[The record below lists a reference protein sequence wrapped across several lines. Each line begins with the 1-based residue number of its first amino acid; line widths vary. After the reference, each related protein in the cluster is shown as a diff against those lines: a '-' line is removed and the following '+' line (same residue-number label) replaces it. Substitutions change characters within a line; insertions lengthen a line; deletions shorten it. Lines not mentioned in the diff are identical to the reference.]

1 MSYYSPAPADPP
13 KRSNTK
19 KILAIVLAA
28 ALVGAAAGAGIFAAL
43 TSSGSTTKTV
53 VRQVAVPGGASPAV
67 SRNGLSVTQ
76 IYKKAYR
83 GVVEITVQETGG
95 SSFPGSPQGVAQ
107 GSGFVFDSKGDILT
121 NQHVVDGQQSISV
134 KFWNGASYKAT
145 LVGADPSTDVAVI
158 RVHAPSRVLHPVT
171 LAGSSGVQVGQGV
184 VAIGSPFGLAET
196 VTSGIVSALHR
207 EMRSPNGYT
216 IADSIQT
223 DAAINHGNSGG
234 PLLDTNGDVIG
245 INAQIAGNSGG
256 NEGVGFAVP
265 SATARSIAS
274 QLLARGRAF
283 HAYVG
288 IIMDTIPA
296 SAASRLGLVPGA
308 EIARVRGGSP
318 AQQAGLKG
326 STGNRVVDGQEYPI
340 GGDVITKIGN
350 HRVHTSEE
358 VQSAVN
364 GYKPGDTATITYVRH
379 GQTHTVQLTFANRP
393 S

>member
-1 MSYYSPAPADPP
+1 MPS

-19 KILAIVLAA
+19 KVLAGVLAA
-28 ALVGAAAGAGIFAAL
+28 ALVGAAAGAGIYAAL
-43 TSSGSTTKTV
+43 GSSDSSTKTV

-76 IYKKAYR
+76 IYKKTYR
-83 GVVEITVQETGG
+83 GVVEITVQEGG
-95 SSFPGSPQGVAQ
+95 GSFPGAPQGLAQ
-107 GSGFVFDSKGDILT
+107 GSGFVFDSKGDVIT
-121 NQHVVDGQQSISV
+121 NQHVVDGARSISV
-134 KFWNGASYKAT
+134 KFWNGVSYKAT

-171 LAGSSGVQVGQGV
+171 LGDSGAVQVGQGV
-184 VAIGSPFGLAET
+184 VAIGSPFGLEET

-245 INAQIAGNSGG
+245 INAQIAGGSGG
-256 NEGVGFAVP
+256 NEGVGFSVP
-265 SATARSIAS
+265 SNTARNIAS
-274 QLLARGRAF
+274 QLLAHGHAV

-296 SAASRLGLVPGA
+296 SEASKLGVVPGA
-308 EIARVRGGSP
+308 EIATVRGSSP
-318 AQQAGLKG
+318 AQKAGLRG
-326 STGNRVVDGQEYPI
+326 STGNRVVDGQQFPV
-340 GGDVITKIGN
+340 GGDVITKIGG
-350 HRVHTSEE
+350 HRVRTSED
-358 VQSAVN
+358 VQSVVN
-364 GYKPGDTATITYVRH
+364 GYKPGDTATFTFFRG
-379 GQTHTVQLTFANRP
+379 GQTHTVQVTFGNRP
-393 S
+393 G

>member
-1 MSYYSPAPADPP
+1 MSFYASPPPATPP
-13 KRSNTK
+13 KRSNPK

-28 ALVGAAAGAGIFAAL
+28 ALIGAAAGAGIFAAL
-43 TSSGSTTKTV
+43 TKSGSTTKTV

-83 GVVEITVQETGG
+83 GVVEITVQEGG
-95 SSFPGSPQGVAQ
+95 GSFPGSPQGLAQ

-121 NQHVVDGQQSISV
+121 NQHVVDGQKSISV
-134 KFWNGASYKAT
+134 KLWNGAAYKAT
-145 LVGADPSTDVAVI
+145 LIGADPSTDVAVI

-171 LAGSSGVQVGQGV
+171 LGDSSAVQVGQGV
-184 VAIGSPFGLAET
+184 VAIGSPFGLQET

-265 SATARSIAS
+265 SGTARSIAS
-274 QLLARGRAF
+274 QLLAHGRAL

-288 IIMDTIPA
+288 IIMDTVPA
-296 SAASRLGLVPGA
+296 SAASRLGLAAGA
-308 EIARVRGGSP
+308 EIAKVRGGSP
-318 AQQAGLKG
+318 ADQAGLKG
-326 STGNRVVDGQEYPI
+326 STGNRIVDGQAYPT
-340 GGDVITKIGN
+340 GGDVITKIGS
-350 HRVHTSEE
+350 HRVHTSED
-358 VQSAVN
+358 VQSVVN

-379 GQTHTVQLTFANRP
+379 GQTHTVQLTFGNRP